1 MTAINLPAKRLKC
14 TYCIYAD
21 CFIPADIN
29 ICLCT
34 NTESNHYGHL
44 LAVGIHGCERG
55 VPVIK
60 ASEKTKPVS
69 TISEL
74 TLGERI
80 KAIRKAWGL
89 NQAAF
94 AEQIGSHLQTV
105 SKYERGEIKPSVDTL
120 SSIVTVF
127 SVDADW
133 LLTGRK
139 K

>member
-1 MTAINLPAKRLKC
+1 
-14 TYCIYAD
+14 
-21 CFIPADIN
+21 
-29 ICLCT
+29 
-34 NTESNHYGHL
+34 L

-80 KAIRKAWGL
+80 KAIRKALGL
-89 NQAAF
+89 SQAGF
-94 AEQIGSHLQTV
+94 AEEIGSHVQTV
-105 SKYERGEIKPSVDTL
+105 SRYERDEMKPSVDTL

-127 SVDADW
+127 FVDADW